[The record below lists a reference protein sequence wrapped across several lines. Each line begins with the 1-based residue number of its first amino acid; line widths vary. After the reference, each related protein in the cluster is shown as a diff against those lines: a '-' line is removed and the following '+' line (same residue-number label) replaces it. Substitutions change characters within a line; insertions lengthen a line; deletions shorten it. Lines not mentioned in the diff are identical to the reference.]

1 MQSGRE
7 IDKAKP
13 LFLCGLFLICMCGL
27 MLQVIETR
35 ILSVITYY
43 HMAFFAISLAM
54 FGMTAGSLFVYFRPS
69 LFPPERLLDGLAWI
83 CAAFGAAVVLSALL
97 LISTVVFVNFDSL
110 AMMAFLWLKL
120 ILVLVPPYFVAG
132 MAISYALTRSP
143 WPVGL
148 VYGVDLAGAA
158 TGCLAVLVLIERIDA
173 ISSMFAVGAI
183 GALAAACFARG
194 RRIAGGSRHEA
205 GALHRLADRPLVL
218 AGVLAALAA
227 TNAALHPRGLALAV
241 AHNALEMVAPGDAV
255 RWNSFSRV
263 TAKEPA
269 IERPWMWGP
278 SAAMPPA
285 RIEQRVMKIDG
296 DAGTPMY
303 RFDGDL
309 SKLDFLKYDV
319 TNLAYYLRSEGRA
332 AVIGVGGGRDVLSA
346 YVFGF
351 RDVTGVEINRT
362 FVDFLTRDFR
372 AFSQVGLLP
381 GLRLVIDEARSWFAR
396 TGEQFDLIQM
406 SMIDTWA
413 ATGAGAF
420 SLSENG
426 LYTVQGWHK
435 FLATL
440 KPDGV
445 FTVSR
450 WYAPDNI
457 NETGRLVSLAVASLL
472 DMGVPEPR
480 QHLALVAWGELATL
494 IVRRTPFTAADIETL
509 AAAADRL
516 GFAVVVSPDAP
527 VASPLLARIL
537 EARDRDALRQLS
549 RGYHLDLS
557 PPTDDRPFFFNQ
569 LLISDPVSMAH
580 AANAAP
586 GVIRGNLLA
595 IVTLALI
602 VTLSGALVLA
612 TMVVPA
618 LPSVRRTASALA
630 WSGTLYFLLIGLGFM
645 LVEIGLIQRISIFLG
660 HPVYGLAI
668 GLFGIILATGAGSL
682 VSARLSLKSSAQVLL
697 WCGLL
702 AVYLAL
708 LPAWF
713 PALVAAFEAASLP
726 VRALTALV
734 AVVPAGILMGF
745 AFPTGMQMVNA
756 IDTRPT
762 PWFWA
767 VNGAAGVL
775 GAGIAVAVGIQFSID
790 ASLRLGAA
798 CYFLLAPVAL
808 GLARSGDAAIRQPK
822 RSSAVP
828 S

>member
-1 MQSGRE
+1 MGSGMLSERE
-7 IDKAKP
+7 RNMAKP

-27 MLQVIETR
+27 MLQVLETR

-54 FGMTAGSLFVYFRPS
+54 FGMTAGSLFVYFRPN
-69 LFPPERLLDGLAWI
+69 LFAPERLFDNLAWT
-83 CAAFGAAVVLSALL
+83 CAAFGLAVTLSALL
-97 LISTVVFVNFDSL
+97 VISSVVFVNFSSL
-110 AMMAFLWLKL
+110 VMMVFLWLKL

-132 MAISYALTRSP
+132 MAISLALTRSP

-158 TGCLAVLVLIERIDA
+158 TGCLAILVLIERVDA
-173 ISSMFAVGAI
+173 ISAMFAIGAI
-183 GALAAACFARG
+183 GALAASCFA
-194 RRIAGGSRHEA
+194 IAGRESGGPRDKT
-205 GALHRLADRPLVL
+205 GPLHLLARRPLGL
-218 AGVLAALAA
+218 AAALAALAA
-227 TNAALHPRGLALAV
+227 MNAVIHPHGLTLAV
-241 AHNALEMVAPGDAV
+241 AHNALEMIAPDDVV
-255 RWNSFSRV
+255 RWNSFSRI

-269 IERPWMWGP
+269 TEKPWMWGP

-296 DAGTPMY
+296 GAGTPMY

-309 SKLDFLKYDV
+309 EKLDYLKYDI
-319 TNLAYYLRSEGRA
+319 TNLAYYLRNEGRA

-351 RDVTGVEINRT
+351 RDVTGVELNRI
-362 FVDFLTRDFR
+362 FIDFLTRDFR
-372 AFSQVGLLP
+372 DFSQVGLLP
-381 GLRLVIDEARSWFAR
+381 GLRLVVDEARNWFAR
-396 TGEQFDLIQM
+396 THDQFDLIQM
-406 SMIDTWA
+406 SLIDTWA

-426 LYTVQGWHK
+426 LYTVQGWRK

-457 NETGRLVSLAVASLL
+457 DETGRLMSLAAASLL
-472 DMGVPEPR
+472 DMGVAEPR

-494 IVRRTPFTAADIETL
+494 IVRRTPLTTADVETL
-509 AAAADRL
+509 TAAADKL
-516 GFAVVVSPDAP
+516 GFSVVVRPDAP
-527 VASPLLARIL
+527 AASPLLERIL
-537 EARDRDALRQLS
+537 GARDRDALRQLS

-569 LLISDPVSMAH
+569 LLIGDPASMLR
-580 AANAAP
+580 AANAAS
-586 GVIRGNLLA
+586 GVMRGNLLA
-595 IVTLALI
+595 IMTLAII
-602 VTLSGALVLA
+602 VTLSAALVLA
-612 TMVVPA
+612 TMIIPA
-618 LPSVRRTASALA
+618 LSSVRRTQGMLA
-630 WSGTLYFLLIGLGFM
+630 WCGTLYFLLIGLGFM
-645 LVEIGLIQRISIFLG
+645 LVEIGLIQRLSIFLG

-668 GLFGIILATGAGSL
+668 GLFGIILSTGTGSL
-682 VSARLSLKSSAQVLL
+682 VSARLPLNRGARLLL
-697 WCGLL
+697 WSGALGTYLL
-702 AVYLAL
+702 L
-708 LPAWF
+708 LPVWF
-713 PALVAAFEAASLP
+713 PGLVAAFEAAALP
-726 VRALTALV
+726 MRALTALV
-734 AVVPAGILMGF
+734 AVVPAGMLMGF

-756 IDTRPT
+756 IDMRPT

-775 GAGIAVAVGIQFSID
+775 GTSIAVAVGIQFSID

-808 GLARSGDAAIRQPK
+808 GLAQSSGTSNRAA
-822 RSSAVP
+822 
-828 S
+828 